1 MKGKSSIEILRN
13 ILILVGVCGSALIV
27 STCRSTPADSQTS
40 SRDSVS
46 VTVPSAGK
54 VSRLLVSEG
63 VRVNAGAPVL
73 ELISD
78 SVGDSTPTPSNNP
91 EPHAVVN
98 VESADREVDAARG
111 EVVRNEANVQRLTP
125 LVAGGQASQAEL
137 DGARAQYDQSQQ
149 RLQRAQ
155 EAAQSARTS
164 LNQARQPG
172 SNTSMP
178 APTVGFN
185 TISVRAPAAGTVSTI
200 GARVGDRVVAGQ
212 TVATIRPD

>member
-1 MKGKSSIEILRN
+1 MKGKSTIELLRN
-13 ILILVGVCGSALIV
+13 ILIIIFVCGSALIV
-27 STCRSTPADSQTS
+27 SACRNTPIDGETS

-46 VTVPSAGK
+46 VTSPSAGK

-63 VRVNAGAPVL
+63 VRVNAGAPML
-73 ELISD
+73 ELTAD
-78 SVGDSTPTPSNNP
+78 PDTASTRTPSNDP
-91 EPHAVVN
+91 ETRAVMN
-98 VESADREVDAARG
+98 VESADREVDAARS

-125 LVAGGQASQAEL
+125 LVAGGLASQAEL

-155 EAAQSARTS
+155 ESAQSARSS

-172 SNTSMP
+172 SNSSIP
-178 APTVGFN
+178 PPTVESN
-185 TISVRAPAAGTVSTI
+185 TTSVRAPAAGTVSII